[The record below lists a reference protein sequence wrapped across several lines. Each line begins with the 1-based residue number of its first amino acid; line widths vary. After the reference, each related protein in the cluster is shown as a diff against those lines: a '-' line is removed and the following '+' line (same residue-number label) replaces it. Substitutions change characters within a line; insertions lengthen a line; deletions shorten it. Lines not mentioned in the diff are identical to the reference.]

1 MASAMVASSSLFGTP
16 SFTRADGEVDRGLSW
31 LARHTDRDAMTATVW
46 FAPDPSRRFPLA
58 ALRAIVRARHQLD
71 LGFDAGPEAFSA
83 MVAARTLARRGW
95 GAVHARA
102 LCRTFA
108 ENHWNLRFRFFHGG
122 NGFAADTDCTSVALA
137 ALFESRQLGAAQ
149 LLEGA
154 RQLIDSGAA
163 AGGPL
168 RPDVVLVYW
177 DDGREPDVG
186 PRGLKQDPAVAT
198 NVLYAVLLAVE
209 AGLSDPRLEH
219 FLGAN
224 LAYVRDALADPM
236 QVRTRYYPSRDTML
250 WFAAE
255 LCARFKVARA
265 ALGRA
270 LREAVL
276 ARLRAAGTSG
286 DCLELAMR
294 LGAATAM
301 GISTPSLDVALAAHQ
316 RVTGE
321 FGAGAFFTLGRL
333 PGLCFGGEGLT
344 TAIASASLSPGER

>member
-1 MASAMVASSSLFGTP
+1 MAAAMVTSSSMFEAP
-16 SFTRADGEVDRGLSW
+16 SFTLVEGAVDRGLSW
-31 LARHTDRDAMTATVW
+31 LARHSRRDAMTATAW
-46 FAPDPSRRFPLA
+46 FAADPGRRFPLA

-83 MVAARTLARRGW
+83 MVAARTLARHEW
-95 GAVHARA
+95 GAAHARA

-108 ENHWNLRFRFFHGG
+108 DNHWNLRFRFFHGG

-137 ALFESRQLGAAQ
+137 ALFESRQIAGAQ
-149 LLEGA
+149 LLAGA
-154 RQLIDSGAA
+154 RQLIDAGAA

-168 RPDVVLVYW
+168 RPDVALVYW
-177 DDGREPDVG
+177 DDGREPDVA

-209 AGLSDPRLEH
+209 AGLSDLRLEH
-219 FLGAN
+219 FLAAN
-224 LAYVRDALADPM
+224 LAYVRDALDDPM
-236 QVRTRYYPSRDTML
+236 QIRTRYYPSRDTML
-250 WFAAE
+250 WFVAE
-255 LCARFKVARA
+255 LCVRFKTARA

-276 ARLRAAGTSG
+276 ARVRVAGTSG

-294 LGAATAM
+294 LGAATTL

-316 RVTGE
+316 RGTGE
-321 FGAGAFFTLGRL
+321 FAPGAFFTLGRV
-333 PGLCFGGEGLT
+333 PGLCFGGEALT
-344 TAIASASLSPGER
+344 TAIATVSLARRER

>member
-1 MASAMVASSSLFGTP
+1 
-16 SFTRADGEVDRGLSW
+16 
-31 LARHTDRDAMTATVW
+31 MTATVW
-46 FAPDPSRRFPLA
+46 FATDPARTFPLTE
-58 ALRAIVRARHQLD
+58 LRANVRARHQLD

-83 MVAARTLARRGW
+83 MVAARTLARRGR
-95 GAVHARA
+95 GAAHARA

-108 ENHWNLRFRFFHGG
+108 DNHWKLRFRFFHGG
-122 NGFAADTDCTSVALA
+122 KGFAADTDCTSVALA
-137 ALFESRQLGAAQ
+137 ALFESHLLERAQ
-149 LLEGA
+149 LLAGA
-154 RQLIDSGAA
+154 RQLIDAGAA

-168 RPDVVLVYW
+168 RPDVALVYW
-177 DDGREPDVG
+177 DDGREPDVA

-198 NVLYAVLLAVE
+198 NVLYAVLLAME

-219 FLGAN
+219 FLAAN
-224 LAYVRDALADPM
+224 LAYVRDALDDPM

-255 LCARFKVARA
+255 LCVRFKTARA

-276 ARLRAAGTSG
+276 ARVRVAGTSG

-294 LGAATAM
+294 LGAATAL

-321 FGAGAFFTLGRL
+321 FAPGAFFTLGRV
-333 PGLCFGGEGLT
+333 PGLCFGGEALT
-344 TAIASASLSPGER
+344 TAIATASLEARER